1 MKTRLGKIRALS
13 VTTALTAILSGALYA
28 QDPAPGPYTLPAP
41 PAKSKAKPPIASPV
55 KVKVKPSFKTPAPWT
70 IAAAPRKDE
79 APPEMYSG
87 GETYEKSIAVDPK
100 SKLSLCVSQGN
111 VKINGWSRN
120 EIRVFVKEG
129 SKLGFTVQEK
139 NPKSGLPA
147 WIKVAGY
154 EPGKPGVAKECIWG
168 EQIEIDAPRTAAVGI
183 EGKETNTKIDSIRS
197 AFVRNA
203 GGNISISNV
212 TEGVNALTLEGDLD
226 IENSDGQI
234 VLTTTTGNIVGFEL
248 SPGQVGDTFR
258 AKTSSGN
265 ISLQGLEHRQVDVN
279 SVSGSVMFNGAL
291 LDGGIYNIGTS
302 NGTLSLSV
310 PQNSPCFLIA
320 TFVEGNFN
328 SDVPFKLSTEN
339 VSPGPV
345 KTIKGTLGQGDCKL
359 NLTSASGLIRLRK
372 LPTKP

>member
-1 MKTRLGKIRALS
+1 MKTCLGKIMALS
-13 VTTALTAILSGALYA
+13 VTTALIGLLSVTACPQKQKQKSVIAKSPEPVA
-28 QDPAPGPYTLPAP
+28 APELAP
-41 PAKSKAKPPIASPV
+41 PPESKIKINGRRATFEIPDMH
-55 KVKVKPSFKTPAPWT
+55 F
-70 IAAAPRKDE
+70 
-79 APPEMYSG
+79 G

-129 SKLGFTVQEK
+129 SRLGFTVQEK

-168 EQIEIDAPRTAAVGI
+168 DQIEIDAPRSAAVGI
-183 EGKETNTKIDSIRS
+183 EGKETNTRIDSIRS

-248 SPGQVGDTFR
+248 SPAQLGDTFR

-279 SVSGSVMFNGAL
+279 SVSGSVLFNGAL

-310 PQNSPCFLIA
+310 PQNSPCFLMA

-328 SDVPFKLSTEN
+328 SDIPFKLAQEDVS
-339 VSPGPV
+339 SPGPV
-345 KTIKGTLGQGDCKL
+345 KTIKGMLGQGECKL
-359 NLTSASGLIRLRK
+359 NLTNASGLIRLRK